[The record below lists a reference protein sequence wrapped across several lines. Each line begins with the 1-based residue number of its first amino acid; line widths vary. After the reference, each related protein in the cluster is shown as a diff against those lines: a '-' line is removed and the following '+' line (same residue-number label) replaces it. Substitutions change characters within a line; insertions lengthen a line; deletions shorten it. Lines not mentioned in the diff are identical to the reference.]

1 METGINH
8 DYDADIGS
16 RERSV
21 VAATKLWVIV
31 FSVLALF
38 GVFLVWMLLSGTSG
52 VPSGPSSTVN
62 TAPRPE
68 ER

>member
-1 METGINH
+1 MQTGIDNN
-8 DYDADIGS
+8 YDTDIGS
-16 RERSV
+16 QERSV

-62 TAPRPE
+62 TASRPAE
-68 ER
+68 P